1 MENKMRM
8 FKVMSALLLLLVIG
22 NTFMQ
27 NNAMIDAMANPM
39 KSPSEPSNETPVLEL
54 PMVCILKATES
65 ATVLPAID
73 LGTVGLGNQT
83 APAHLTI
90 APEEP
95 GVSIVWLKATAQN
108 RHELK
113 SVFIT
118 YGIVLILMSLALFVF
133 LVMVLV
139 AACKIL
145 WNFTRE
151 RIFTLQQSKRLT
163 RLAIYLVVLGVLNN
177 AVGLF
182 SHYYAAAHVSI
193 EGWNFV
199 MPSLSCGDFIVALLI
214 LLFNE
219 MLKHSI
225 LLKEEQSLTI

>member
-22 NTFMQ
+22 NTFTQ
-27 NNAMIDAMANPM
+27 NVAAIDVIANPM
-39 KSPSEPSNETPVLEL
+39 ESPSAHSSETPVLEL
-54 PMVCILKATES
+54 PMACRLEATDSEM
-65 ATVLPAID
+65 VYPAID
-73 LGTVGLGNQT
+73 LGTVELGNQT

-90 APEEP
+90 ATGQP
-95 GVSIVWLKATAQN
+95 GESFVWLKATAQN

-118 YGIVLILMSLALFVF
+118 YAIVLITMSLLLFVF
-133 LVMVLV
+133 FVMVLV

-151 RIFTLQQSKRLT
+151 HIFTLQQSKRLT
-163 RLAIYLVVLGVLNN
+163 RLAIYLLVLGVLNN
-177 AVGLF
+177 AMILF

-193 EGWNFV
+193 VGWNFV
-199 MPSLSCGDFIVALLI
+199 MPGLFLGNFIVALLI